1 MEYLHFFCLLTK
13 ANEKRFLIKFRLYSF
28 SFLIEHMCMITSVTK
43 DYNCWQ
49 TLRKLRWT
57 IKILTVPKI
66 VINRLKTVHFREWRV
81 ESRAGLSS
89 DVIKQVNTYS
99 AHREQVCCDVR
110 HTHTPKGLL
119 LLCLSHRAMHI
130 DLLYDIDRVHTTPWE
145 WRAYGG
151 GSDYPIVTDCILFVG
166 LNPHSRNLRSGTF
179 DWKVWNFITYYVW
192 IHIAISKNVV
202 RENDECQLSN
212 GDCTTEKKCGYW
224 ILIGNKLQWC
234 RLHTVP
240 TFDGESYGFSY

>member
-1 MEYLHFFCLLTK
+1 
-13 ANEKRFLIKFRLYSF
+13 
-28 SFLIEHMCMITSVTK
+28 MITSVTK
-43 DYNCWQ
+43 DYNCWR
-49 TLRKLRWT
+49 TLRKLRWR

-99 AHREQVCCDVR
+99 THREQVCCDVC
-110 HTHTPKGLL
+110 HTHPPKGLL
-119 LLCLSHRAMHI
+119 LLCLSDRPMHI

-192 IHIAISKNVV
+192 IHISVIRPWLKMIPPVKWYDIIS
-202 RENDECQLSN
+202 
-212 GDCTTEKKCGYW
+212 
-224 ILIGNKLQWC
+224 LQWNDTIS
-234 RLHTVP
+234 LHGLNCP
-240 TFDGESYGFSY
+240 IK